1 MTLKSIIKN
10 IQNYADK
17 KICWRF
23 RDEITRGEN
32 LGFEVG
38 YEEDLVLEEER
49 TVFSDRKP
57 VHGY

>member
-23 RDEITRGEN
+23 RDEITSGEN

-57 VHGY
+57 VYGY